1 MHSQIRYVDCYEG
14 GTMHKEKR
22 NFARLALHAKAN
34 IVMNDQIIEGEVE
47 NLSMKGVFVT
57 AARLLKINDMV
68 TVTIHHTITPQVL
81 CDLKAK
87 VVRLT
92 DKGMGLQ
99 FEKTLLG

>member
-1 MHSQIRYVDCYEG
+1 MY
-14 GTMHKEKR
+14 KEKR

-34 IVMNDQIIEGEVE
+34 ILQNDQIIEGEVE

-57 AARLLKINDMV
+57 ATKRMEMNDTV
-68 TVTIHHTITPQVL
+68 AVTIYHTLTPQVL

-87 VVRLT
+87 VVRIT

-99 FEKTLLG
+99 FEKTLLD

>member
-1 MHSQIRYVDCYEG
+1 MY
-14 GTMHKEKR
+14 KEKR

-34 IVMNDQIIEGEVE
+34 IHQNDQIVEGEVE

-57 AARLLKINDMV
+57 ATRRMELDDMV
-68 TVTIHHTITPQVL
+68 AITIYHTLTPQVL

-87 VVRLT
+87 VVRIT

-99 FEKTLLG
+99 FEKTLLD

>member
-1 MHSQIRYVDCYEG
+1 MY
-14 GTMHKEKR
+14 KEKR

-34 IVMNDQIIEGEVE
+34 IHQKDQTIEGEVE

-57 AARLLKINDMV
+57 TVRRMEINDTV
-68 TVTIHHTITPQVL
+68 AVTIYHTLTPQVL

-92 DKGMGLQ
+92 DRGMGLQ
-99 FEKTLLG
+99 FEKTLLD

>member
-1 MHSQIRYVDCYEG
+1 MYQ
-14 GTMHKEKR
+14 EKR

-34 IVMNDQIIEGEVE
+34 IHLNDKVIEGEVE

-57 AARLLKINDMV
+57 AERKMEIND
-68 TVTIHHTITPQVL
+68 TVAITIYHTLTPQVL

-87 VVRLT
+87 VVRVT

-99 FEKTLLG
+99 FEKTLLD